1 MSQKNET
8 AVLVLTLL
16 ITLGLVGAVYLWLA
30 RSFDI
35 PFSISNNRSQ
45 PQSQSNLPST
55 DKNFDSV
62 QEVPSGLFSY
72 GGSTTWAP
80 IRKEVDSQIKT
91 ALPKFQLRY
100 TNPTT
105 GNPGSGT
112 GIKMLLNNQLAF
124 SQSSRPVKDKEY
136 LQAEQRGFKLQEI
149 PVAIDGIAIAVN
161 SNLNIP
167 GLSLAQ
173 LKDIYTGKITNW
185 EKVGG
190 ENLVIRAYSRNLS
203 AGGTVD
209 FFHENILQSGEFA
222 NNIEFVADTTEA
234 LRKVSKNKGSI
245 YYASAPEVVGQ
256 CTIKPLPIGRT
267 SNFIPPYK
275 KPLIP
280 PSQCPQKRNQL
291 NAEAFKSGEYPITR
305 RLFVIVKKNG
315 QIDEQAGIAYSQLLL
330 TEQGQKSISK
340 AGFVRI
346 R

>member
-8 AVLVLTLL
+8 AVLVLALL
-16 ITLGLVGAVYLWLA
+16 ITLGLVGGVYWWLA

-35 PFSISNNRSQ
+35 RLGFISNN
-45 PQSQSNLPST
+45 QSQSNLQSGAFT
-55 DKNFDSV
+55 FASV
-62 QEVPSGLFSY
+62 QEIPSGLFSY

-91 ALPKFQLRY
+91 TLPKFQLRY
-100 TNPTT
+100 THPIT
-105 GNPGSGT
+105 GTPGSGS

-124 SQSSRPVKDKEY
+124 SQSSRAVKDKEY
-136 LQAEQRGFKLQEI
+136 QQAQQRGFKLQEI

-161 SNLNIP
+161 PNLKIP
-167 GLSLAQ
+167 GLTLPQ
-173 LKDIYTGKITNW
+173 LKDIYTGKVTNW
-185 EKVGG
+185 QEVGG
-190 ENLVIRAYSRNLS
+190 KNLSVIPYSRTLA

-209 FFHENILQSGEFA
+209 FFHEHILESENFGS
-222 NNIEFVADTTEA
+222 NIEFVVDTTEG
-234 LRKVSKNKGSI
+234 LRKVTQNEGGI

-275 KPLIP
+275 NPFIP
-280 PSQCPQKRNQL
+280 PSQCPKKRNKL
-291 NAEAFKSGEYPITR
+291 NTEAFKSGKYPITR
-305 RLFVIVKKNG
+305 RLFVVVKKNG
-315 QIDEQAGIAYSQLLL
+315 QIDEKAGVAYADLLL
-330 TEQGQKSISK
+330 TDEGQKLISK